1 MMYQV
6 FQFRNIPAAPAK
18 VILFFPEAVMSE
30 NEINKTINT
39 VITRRSIRHYSDT
52 PVTDDELTSILAAAM
67 SAPSAGNEQPW
78 EFIIIRDRKT
88 FSSITKFHP
97 YAQMLGEASVA
108 IAVCGDILK
117 EKHQGFWVQDCSAA
131 TQNILLAAHA
141 LGLGAVWLGI
151 HPIKERVDGLS
162 KLLHL
167 PSNIVP
173 LSLVPV
179 GHPDEEKVPANRFDS
194 SRLHQEKWP

>member
-1 MMYQV
+1 M
-6 FQFRNIPAAPAK
+6 
-18 VILFFPEAVMSE
+18 PEQEVNQA
-30 NEINKTINT
+30 IKTI
-39 VITRRSIRHYSDT
+39 ITRRSIRHYSDS
-52 PVTDDELTSILAAAM
+52 PVTDEEVTAILTAAM

-78 EFIIIRDRKT
+78 EFIIIRDKKT
-88 FSSITKFHP
+88 LSSITKIHP
-97 YAQMLGEASVA
+97 YAQMLEEASVA
-108 IAVCGDILK
+108 ITVCGDILK

-151 HPIKERVDGLS
+151 HPIKERVDGIA

-167 PSNIVP
+167 PSNIVS

-194 SRLHQEKWP
+194 SRLHHEKWP

>member
-1 MMYQV
+1 
-6 FQFRNIPAAPAK
+6 
-18 VILFFPEAVMSE
+18 MSDSGL
-30 NEINKTINT
+30 NQSINT
-39 VITRRSIRHYSDT
+39 MLTRRSIRHYSDA
-52 PVTDDELTSILAAAM
+52 PVTDDELTTILNAAM

-88 FSSITKFHP
+88 LSAVTKFHP
-97 YAQMLGEASVA
+97 YAKMLDEASAAV
-108 IAVCGDILK
+108 AVCGDILR

-131 TQNILLAAHA
+131 TQNLLLAAHA

-151 HPIKERVDGLS
+151 HPLKERVDGLS

-173 LSLVPV
+173 LSLIPL
-179 GHPDEEKVPANRFDS
+179 GRPAEEKEPANRFDS
-194 SRLHQEKWP
+194 SRLHHEKW